1 MGMTTGTYSQGERGV
16 AMTTYV
22 SLVNWT
28 QQGAQNFQ
36 EAINRAEEFTK
47 LVENSGGSVR
57 EVLWTLGDY
66 DSVAIADFPDE
77 ETAAAVLL
85 QIGAKGQIR
94 THTMR
99 AFGADDMSSIIR
111 KAT

>member
-1 MGMTTGTYSQGERGV
+1 
-16 AMTTYV
+16 MTTYV

-28 QQGAQNFQ
+28 QEGAQNFR
-36 EAINRAEEFTK
+36 ETINRAEEFTK

-66 DSVAIADFPDE
+66 DSLAIVDFPDD
-77 ETAAAVLL
+77 ETAVAALL
-85 QIGAKGQIR
+85 QVGAQGQVR

-99 AFGADDMSSIIR
+99 AFGAEEMSSIVR

>member
-1 MGMTTGTYSQGERGV
+1 
-16 AMTTYV
+16 MTTYV

-28 QQGAQNFQ
+28 EQGMRNSQQT
-36 EAINRAEEFTK
+36 INRAEEFTK

-66 DSVAIADFPDE
+66 DSLAIVDFPDD
-77 ETAAAVLL
+77 ETAVATLL
-85 QIGAKGQIR
+85 QGKGQIR

-99 AFGADDMSSIIR
+99 AFGTDEMSGIVR

>member
-1 MGMTTGTYSQGERGV
+1 
-16 AMTTYV
+16 MTTYV
-22 SLVNWT
+22 SLANWT
-28 QQGAQNFQ
+28 EQGARNYQ

-66 DSVAIADFPDE
+66 DSLAIVDFPDD
-77 ETAAAVLL
+77 ETAVAALL
-85 QIGAKGQIR
+85 RIGAKGQIR

-99 AFGADDMSSIIR
+99 AFGADEMSSIIR

>member
-1 MGMTTGTYSQGERGV
+1 MGMTTSTHSRGERGI

-28 QQGAQNFQ
+28 EQGMRNFK
-36 EAINRAEEFTK
+36 ETINRAEEFTK

-66 DSVAIADFPDE
+66 DSLAIVDFPDD
-77 ETAAAVLL
+77 ETAVAALL
-85 QIGAKGQIR
+85 RVGGKGQIR

-99 AFGADDMSSIIR
+99 AFGTDEMSGIVR